1 MAKQIVTRDTP
12 LAELTL
18 RRYEK
23 PYDLHK
29 RDLVKKLCLSIGLLN
44 PGDSRDI
51 IVDIFMVL
59 LEARKEGKTLTSE
72 EVTANV
78 IEKRKQEKLKL
89 LGVANSNVRRQIGRL
104 RKLFLVEKK
113 KNSYR
118 IMENGLLT
126 EAFAEKVEHYVLPA
140 IINRI
145 NEYMKSVDDEYS

>member
-104 RKLFLVEKK
+104 RKLFLVEKT

>member
-29 RDLVKKLCLSIGLLN
+29 RELVKKLCLSIGLLN

>member
-29 RDLVKKLCLSIGLLN
+29 RELVKKLCLSIGLLN

-89 LGVANSNVRRQIGRL
+89 LEAEKIIPRR
-104 RKLFLVEKK
+104 EKK
-113 KNSYR
+113 
-118 IMENGLLT
+118 EQLQDNG
-126 EAFAEKVEHYVLPA
+126 KWPA
-140 IINRI
+140 HRSLCR
-145 NEYMKSVDDEYS
+145 ES